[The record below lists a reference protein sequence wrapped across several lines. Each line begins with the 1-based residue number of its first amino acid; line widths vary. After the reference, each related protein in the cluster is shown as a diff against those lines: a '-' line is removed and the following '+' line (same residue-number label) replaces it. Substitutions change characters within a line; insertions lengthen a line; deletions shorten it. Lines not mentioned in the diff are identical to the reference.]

1 MAQGA
6 VKKAA
11 KPAGVTKSQRTQRGA
26 RVIAP
31 KKVKLIQQQKLV
43 KKHTSGLTAL
53 TEKNLAEKAGH
64 LELLRGGK
72 KDKKGGKGAERKGE
86 KGEKKGK

>member
-6 VKKAA
+6 VKKAS
-11 KPAGVTKSQRTQRGA
+11 KPTGVSKKPSQKVQRGNK
-26 RVIAP
+26 VIAP
-31 KKVKLIQQQKLV
+31 KKAKLIQQKKLV

-64 LELLRGGK
+64 LEMLKGGK
-72 KDKKGGKGAERKGE
+72 KDRLEKEGKER
-86 KGEKKGK
+86 KKGK